1 MVDTQA
7 PSRHSGRGNFFSFL
21 GPLERN
27 GRDGN
32 KYIHIALGLLAAAAL
47 LTLLSPSLLAQ
58 SSPSVTSVDPAA
70 GKVDD
75 TLTATGENL
84 GKGVVSAVFLS
95 DDKTDYKATLVEQDA
110 DKLVLKVPH
119 VKPGDYNISVQTGNV
134 IRIQPVRF
142 TVQE

>member
-1 MVDTQA
+1 MADTQA
-7 PSRHSGRGNFFSFL
+7 PSRHSGRGRLFSLL

-32 KYIHIALGLLAAAAL
+32 KYVHIALGLLAAAIL
-47 LTLLSPSLLAQ
+47 MTLLSPSLFAQ
-58 SSPSVTSVDPAA
+58 GSPSITSVDPPS

-84 GKGVVSAVFLS
+84 GKGTVSAVFLS
-95 DDKTDYKATLVEQDA
+95 DDKTDYKATLVEQDE
-110 DKLVLKVPH
+110 DKLVVKVPH